1 MRIVLTNVG
10 KEEISKDYIK
20 YNNQGDNTIVNT
32 DNDLPKVKPP
42 YNRRFNPNR
51 IQLFPKSK
59 CSYKY
64 QPIFTENIEKDYDNN
79 IRKHKLIRAGLN
91 SINKNMIPNK
101 QKGPFN
107 EYYKINNNISKN
119 KDLPMKIISLNHSV
133 FTLPVEVKQLFNN
146 NSLKNKNDINENNK
160 TNNNNADNSRN
171 LSLPKIKNGLSLKNI
186 LNSENKKNI
195 EYHLLQKEIN
205 QTDTNL
211 INYLKSDKCIQ
222 PSFVKRINNSNDEG
236 LFKLDKICQKY
247 FQNEKEG
254 IILRN
259 KLQNKI
265 KKEFS
270 KDAQYCEN
278 GLKDLGNAL
287 KGVEYIYKGFQNKID
302 NIKESKNFNFRRV
315 KK

>member
-1 MRIVLTNVG
+1 MTNVG
-10 KEEISKDYIK
+10 KEEISKDYINF
-20 YNNQGDNTIVNT
+20 NNQGDNTILNT

-42 YNRRFNPNR
+42 FNRRFNPNR

-59 CSYKY
+59 SSYKY
-64 QPIFTENIEKDYDNN
+64 QPIFTESIEKDYDYNL
-79 IRKHKLIRAGLN
+79 RKHKLIRAGLN
-91 SINKNMIPNK
+91 SINKNMIPNI

-107 EYYKINNNISKN
+107 EYKINNNINNISKKN
-119 KDLPMKIISLNHSV
+119 LPMKIISLNHSV

-146 NSLKNKNDINENNK
+146 NSLKNKNDINENDKANNN
-160 TNNNNADNSRN
+160 NNNNADNSRN

-259 KLQNKI
+259 RLQNKI

-270 KDAQYCEN
+270 KDAQFCEN

-287 KGVEYIYKGFQNKID
+287 KGVEYIYKD
-302 NIKESKNFNFRRV
+302 YNIKESKNFNFRRM